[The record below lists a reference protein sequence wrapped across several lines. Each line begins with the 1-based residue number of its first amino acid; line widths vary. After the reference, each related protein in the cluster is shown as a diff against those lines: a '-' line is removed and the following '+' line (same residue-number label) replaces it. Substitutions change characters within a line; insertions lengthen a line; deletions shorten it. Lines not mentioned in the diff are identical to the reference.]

1 MKHRYFTLMEL
12 LVTIGLIAILAA
24 ISFGGMRYASAR
36 ADEAKTL
43 ATMEEFMVALEAF
56 KEDYGY
62 YPVVVPN
69 PSADE
74 ESKYNIDFS
83 KDDWKLFKNEAAK
96 PNKRNKAYMENIPA
110 GTLNDAYGSVIQYRY
125 PGTRNPAKYD
135 VWSKGM
141 DRKNG
146 SASVANDTPGS
157 DGSDDICSWKQR

>member
-24 ISFGGMRYASAR
+24 ISFGGMRYASGR

-43 ATMEEFMVALEAF
+43 ATMEEFMAALEAF

-62 YPVVVPN
+62 YPVMTPDAGT
-69 PSADE
+69 PE
-74 ESKYNIDFS
+74 EKKYDVNFS
-83 KDDWKLFKNEAAK
+83 WSCWDLFKNKATK
-96 PNKRNKAYMENIPA
+96 PNKRNKAYMENIPSE
-110 GTLNDAYGSVIQYRY
+110 TLNDAYGAAIQYRY

-135 VWSKGM
+135 VWSKGK
-141 DRKNG
+141 DGKNG
-146 SASVANDTPGS
+146 FASVANDTPGS